1 MIFSGLEFT
10 NAPPFPKIY
19 IHATVLT
26 KEGKRMS
33 KSLGTGVDP
42 LALVE
47 KYGADATRFGIAYQ
61 VMGGQDIKFIE
72 DNIIMGKKFCNKIWN
87 ASRFILMQKLTPID
101 TGKKITL
108 NIKKLT
114 GADKKILSQLREVI
128 KSINNDLDNFRFGK
142 AAHKLY
148 NFFWHD
154 FCDKYI
160 EQSKNQMESESAQ
173 KILLYVLSNSL
184 KLLHP
189 FIPFITEEIYQKL
202 PLKNKRSFLMIEGWP
217 R

>member
-1 MIFSGLEFT
+1 
-10 NAPPFPKIY
+10 
-19 IHATVLT
+19 
-26 KEGKRMS
+26 
-33 KSLGTGVDP
+33 
-42 LALVE
+42 
-47 KYGADATRFGIAYQ
+47 
-61 VMGGQDIKFIE
+61 MGGQDIKFIE

-87 ASRFILMQKLTPID
+87 ASRFILMQKLIPID
-101 TGKKITL
+101 AGKKIAL

-114 GADKKILSQLREVI
+114 GADKKILSQLREAI
-128 KSINNDLDNFRFGK
+128 KSVNNDLGNFRFGK

-160 EQSKNQMESESAQ
+160 EQSKNQMESEGTQ

-189 FIPFITEEIYQKL
+189 FIPFVTEEIYQKL
-202 PLKNKRSFLMIEGWP
+202 PLKNKRKFLMIEEWP